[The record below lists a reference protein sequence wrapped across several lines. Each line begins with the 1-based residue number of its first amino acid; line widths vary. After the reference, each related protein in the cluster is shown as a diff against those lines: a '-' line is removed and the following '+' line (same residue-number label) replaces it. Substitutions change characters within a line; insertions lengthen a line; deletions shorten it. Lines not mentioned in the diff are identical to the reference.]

1 MVMLVCVCLGNY
13 LGGVEFFFFCW
24 NPALEFLSL
33 KGAIVQASQS
43 FWESPDYWSF
53 LLTFRIQKSVNFQ
66 NVDGHFSHFW
76 LLFLHACCMAVHA
89 HHGMEWSHAKFSKSY
104 MYSQQLF
111 VVYYHMLLLWVIYYK
126 YLGLPL

>member
-89 HHGMEWSHAKFSKSY
+89 HHSWNEAMQNFQNPIGMHSSY
-104 MYSQQLF
+104 LLF
-111 VVYYHMLLLWVIYYK
+111 TTTCCCYESFITNI
-126 YLGLPL
+126 